1 MFAIA
6 FDMVVADIRQH
17 YPKGISAAYTEI
29 ARTIAPF
36 GFERVQGSVY
46 LGRNG
51 DIAAL
56 FDAINALKALPWFAK
71 CARDI
76 RGFRVEN
83 WSDFTASVKR
93 GSSAA

>member
-17 YPKGISAAYTEI
+17 YPKGISSAYTEI
-29 ARTIAPF
+29 GKTLTPH

-46 LGRNG
+46 LTHKASLAN
-51 DIAAL
+51 L
-56 FDAINALKALPWFAK
+56 FDAIDGLKAMKWFK
-71 CARDI
+71 LCARDV
-76 RGFRVEN
+76 RGFKVEN

-93 GSSAA
+93 

>member
-6 FDMVVADIRQH
+6 FDMVVADIREH
-17 YPKGISAAYTEI
+17 YPKGISSAYTEI
-29 ARTIAPF
+29 GRTLQPF

-46 LGRNG
+46 LTSNPSM
-51 DIAAL
+51 ASL
-56 FDAINALKALPWFAK
+56 FDAIAALKAMDWFRQ
-71 CARDI
+71 CARDV

-93 GSSAA
+93 